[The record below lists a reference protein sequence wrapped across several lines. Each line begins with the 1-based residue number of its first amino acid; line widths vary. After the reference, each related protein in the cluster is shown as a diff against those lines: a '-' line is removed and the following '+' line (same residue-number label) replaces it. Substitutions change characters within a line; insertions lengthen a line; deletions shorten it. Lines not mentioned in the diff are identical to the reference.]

1 MTSDQARLA
10 TLETEMRHL
19 HERLDRQDERLA
31 DHSSKLGEIHD
42 LLQRAKGMQQA
53 AQWLWRVAIAIGGA
67 LAAILFDLAKLLGF
81 RSPPHP

>member
-1 MTSDQARLA
+1 MTSDEARLA
-10 TLETEMRHL
+10 TLESEMRHI
-19 HERLDRQDERLA
+19 HERLDRQDEQLA
-31 DHSSKLGEIHD
+31 DHGSKLGEIRD

-67 LAAILFDLAKLLGF
+67 AAAVLFDLAKLLGF